1 MLPVL
6 RIIKQD
12 DSKQNKTS
20 NFVCITLRQ
29 WAILFSILIFIIM
42 AIITTC
48 TVLGT
53 LHTKQLLHLLEDDI
67 EEERDKHRFV
77 DHDKRSISSNEAR
90 LQHSQDIVLTFS
102 KILSICMWLAWLNLV
117 LAAVLIYGV
126 TTMTSIYIIPW
137 ILLSGTTY
145 LLAITTVIMA
155 YLSLIPGL
163 YISYTV
169 LLVCL
174 AASLIFIE
182 MWYTIVLYYISLG
195 RARCSRYAS
204 FSPTVIQAYGGY
216 THTIQP
222 MTNDPNKPLV

>member
-1 MLPVL
+1 
-6 RIIKQD
+6 
-12 DSKQNKTS
+12 
-20 NFVCITLRQ
+20 
-29 WAILFSILIFIIM
+29 
-42 AIITTC
+42 
-48 TVLGT
+48 
-53 LHTKQLLHLLEDDI
+53 
-67 EEERDKHRFV
+67 
-77 DHDKRSISSNEAR
+77 
-90 LQHSQDIVLTFS
+90 
-102 KILSICMWLAWLNLV
+102 MWLAWLNLV

-169 LLVCL
+169 LRKQNCFYLLELYRNYFPVVCL

>member
-6 RIIKQD
+6 RVNKPAD
-12 DSKQNKTS
+12 LKQNKTS
-20 NFVCITLRQ
+20 CFVCITLRQ

-67 EEERDKHRFV
+67 EEERDKHRW
-77 DHDKRSISSNEAR
+77 DDEKSISSNEAR

-117 LAAVLIYGV
+117 LAAILIYGV
-126 TTMTSIYIIPW
+126 TTMTSVYIIPW
-137 ILLSGTTY
+137 ILISGTTY

-155 YLSLIPGL
+155 YFSLIPGL
-163 YISYTV
+163 YISYSV

-174 AASLIFIE
+174 AGSLIFIE
-182 MWYTIVLYYISLG
+182 MWYTIVLYYVSLG
-195 RARCSRYAS
+195 RARCSRYGS
-204 FSPTVIQAYGGY
+204 MSPTVIHAYGGY

-222 MTNDPNKPLV
+222 MSNDPNKPLV